1 MLSSSWLKHRDDET
15 RRDNLYHGLAKMILD
30 LAKVPLHRI
39 GAWTNDRDGR
49 LSLANGPLS
58 DFTLFWNRHAIST
71 SIRRDTTYA
80 STELYIHDMLHYQDC
95 RMRDQLNSIVGVTDG
110 EYQLSALVGLRAL
123 LPHFWNKESR
133 GGPFVFGLSDLHQ
146 SNIFVDED
154 WNITSIIDLEF
165 ASVVP
170 VQMVQVPHWLTGRG
184 VDQLDGD
191 DLEEYKRR
199 YDEFVNIVEREECTM
214 SRDSSEWSTRRF
226 WYVLALTSINAFPGI
241 FEQHLQPRFLPDSF
255 KLDAE
260 NGPLSRLCCED
271 VDQFIAQKLKDN
283 EEYKKVGGELFAKV
297 DIIDKGY
304 VGPVGDGAVEI
315 EEPVDLR
322 FEVTQEGS

>member
-1 MLSSSWLKHRDDET
+1 MAKMLSSSWLKHRDDET

-95 RMRDQLNSIVGVTDG
+95 RMRDQLNSIVGV
-110 EYQLSALVGLRAL
+110 
-123 LPHFWNKESR
+123 N
-133 GGPFVFGLSDLHQ
+133 Q

-214 SRDSSEWSTRRF
+214 SRDSSYSRR
-226 WYVLALTSINAFPGI
+226 L
-241 FEQHLQPRFLPDSF
+241 
-255 KLDAE
+255 
-260 NGPLSRLCCED
+260 
-271 VDQFIAQKLKDN
+271 
-283 EEYKKVGGELFAKV
+283 
-297 DIIDKGY
+297 
-304 VGPVGDGAVEI
+304 
-315 EEPVDLR
+315 
-322 FEVTQEGS
+322 